1 MGNFPDTEIRCPL
14 PLPFAF
20 QAWCSSWNHSS
31 STFANW
37 AAGTGDL
44 DGSGWVPHAL
54 AEERRAPAYGVLRDK
69 CGRAGRQADALRLAS
84 EGNSQAN

>member
-1 MGNFPDTEIRCPL
+1 MGNFPDTEIRCPPPPTIRFPGVVL
-14 PLPFAF
+14 KLER
-20 QAWCSSWNHSS
+20 SS

-54 AEERRAPAYGVLRDK
+54 AEKRRAPAYGVLRDK

-84 EGNSQAN
+84 DGNSQAK